1 MLRDVTEAKA
11 IGGYRIWL
19 RFDDGVE
26 GEVDLALHL
35 TFEGVFAP
43 LRDESYFAQVQVDP
57 ELGTVTWPNGANWD
71 SLVLYCL
78 VTGRSIEELLAET
91 APARP

>member
-19 RFDDGVE
+19 RFDDVVE
-26 GEVDLALHL
+26 GEIDLATHL
-35 TFEGVFAP
+35 AFKGVFAL

-57 ELGTVTWPNGANWD
+57 ELGTITWPNGADWD
-71 SLVLYCL
+71 SLVLYSL

-91 APARP
+91 ASAHP